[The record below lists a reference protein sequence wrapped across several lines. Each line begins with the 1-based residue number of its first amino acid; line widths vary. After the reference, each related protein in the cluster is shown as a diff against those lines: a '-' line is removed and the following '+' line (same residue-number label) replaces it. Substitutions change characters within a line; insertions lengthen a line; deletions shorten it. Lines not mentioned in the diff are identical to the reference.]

1 MEEIEIKYLVDLKE
15 TIAKKIFENCTF
27 GWEVLPKIGEFIL
40 ELGNSLDQEKFNKIG
55 ENIWIA
61 KTAKIAPTSC
71 IIGPCIIDEKAEIR
85 HAAFI
90 RGNVIIGKEAVVRK
104 CNRIEKCHIV

>member
-1 MEEIEIKYLVDLKE
+1 MKEIEINYLLDLKE
-15 TIAKKIFENCTF
+15 TIAEKIFENCTF

-40 ELGNSLDQEKFNKIG
+40 ELGNTLDQEKFNKIG

-61 KTAKIAPTSC
+61 KTAKIAQTSC
-71 IIGPCIIDEKAEIR
+71 ILGPCIIDEKAEIR
-85 HAAFI
+85 HCAFI

-104 CNRIEKCHIV
+104 LNRTKKCNFI